1 MLLSQYLEDK
11 GLIKRHRAKVHDA
24 TDNGDSITILYRVD
38 GQKYK
43 SDKDFSARTLN
54 KAVYN
59 KQEVDDDGYLITGR
73 TVRKSNFWIWVPTES
88 DDENEA

>member
-11 GLIKRHRAKVHDA
+11 GLIKRHRAKVYDA
-24 TDNGDSITILYRVD
+24 TDNGDSVTILYRVE

-54 KAVYN
+54 KSVYGQ
-59 KQEVDDDGYLITGR
+59 QEVDDDGYLITGR
-73 TVRKSNFWIWVPTES
+73 TIRKSNFWVWTPDSE
-88 DDENEA
+88 DEA